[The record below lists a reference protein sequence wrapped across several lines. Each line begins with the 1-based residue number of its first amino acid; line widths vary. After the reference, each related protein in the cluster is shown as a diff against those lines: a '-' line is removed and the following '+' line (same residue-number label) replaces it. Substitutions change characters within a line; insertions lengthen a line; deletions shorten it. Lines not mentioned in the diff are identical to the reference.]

1 MLDDED
7 GGDVTVLPRRT
18 IRPKLRALF
27 DVGDVTDDVF
37 MHTSKIGDEIG
48 SGVSRSFKPFWRNTT
63 MFVRRLFGYDSYHYG
78 YLLQNN
84 RSGKSYQSTAYTAP
98 EVPAGKYDTL
108 DDVLTPI
115 KR

>member
-1 MLDDED
+1 M
-7 GGDVTVLPRRT
+7 
-18 IRPKLRALF
+18 A
-27 DVGDVTDDVF
+27 
-37 MHTSKIGDEIG
+37 
-48 SGVSRSFKPFWRNTT
+48 
-63 MFVRRLFGYDSYHYG
+63 
-78 YLLQNN
+78 NN